1 MPDNIIYVQ
10 TQKQWVRLTGEN
22 LTHNFVVGFCIVPWL
37 FGLTKINFWF
47 DSSKCVATKKETSW
61 SIKLFFFQKSGMFS
75 CWKSKVYFANQF
87 PFELFS
93 EGGMYCCQIS
103 RVESN
108 IDFWKHVI
116 VNLIN
121 LMKPCTLHNLIS
133 QALWYIYVCTYFLQ
147 IMVRGGL
154 LASKVIGLLKKVK
167 VSRNPSASW

>member
-1 MPDNIIYVQ
+1 MYKQ
-10 TQKQWVRLTGEN
+10 QKQWVRLTGEN

-37 FGLTKINFWF
+37 FGLTKINFLIWF
-47 DSSKCVATKKETSW
+47 ITICGNKKRKQSM
-61 SIKLFFFQKSGMFS
+61 KLFFFQKSGMFS
-75 CWKSKVYFANQF
+75 CLKSKVYFANQF

-93 EGGMYCCQIS
+93 EGKTYCCQIS

-133 QALWYIYVCTYFLQ
+133 KALWYIYICTYFLQ

-167 VSRNPSASW
+167 VSRTHLLLGRS